1 MTANKQKTKAEKNK
15 QKESPTLYTGR
26 EPWISYKTGLVVI
39 TITSILMA
47 VLTAWQ
53 AIPARGL
60 VGGILWGI
68 LFGGLIWAVFFG
80 YLLFNR
86 FIRRL

>member
-1 MTANKQKTKAEKNK
+1 MAASKQKKKTEKNK
-15 QKESPTLYTGR
+15 QNESQPVYSGR
-26 EPWISYKTGLVVI
+26 EPWMSYKTGLVAI
-39 TITSILMA
+39 SITSIFMA

-68 LFGGLIWAVFFG
+68 VFGGLIWAVFFG